1 MESRD
6 FIKSLTAGQRSTLTR
21 RSDVKGLLHLAGH
34 AGLILLIGALIA
46 LAGPGWAL
54 LMLPQG
60 ILIIF
65 LFTALHESVH
75 RTAFRSLWLNKAVAW
90 VAGLLVVLPP
100 EWFRYFHIEH
110 HRFTQDPTRDP
121 ELFTP
126 KPETL
131 PQYIWHLSGIPI
143 WIAHVRTLFKN
154 AFGRCDD
161 PFVPLHGRAAVQR
174 EAWGILFAY
183 AALVL
188 LSLAAG
194 SAILIYVWVIPAL
207 LGQPFLRA
215 YLLAEHGLCPE
226 EEGDIF
232 TNTRTTLTNPLIR
245 RLAWNMPFHAEHHA
259 FPAVPFHLLENFHML
274 IRPHLRET
282 TPGYLSF
289 HREYI
294 NRLRR

>member
-1 MESRD
+1 MESRE
-6 FIKSLTAGQRSTLTR
+6 FIKSLTPMQREMLTR
-21 RSDVKGLLHLAGH
+21 RSDVKGLLHLVGH
-34 AGLILLIGALIA
+34 MGLILLIGALIA
-46 LAGPGWAL
+46 LAGPGWPL

-60 ILIIF
+60 ILLIF

-90 VAGLLVVLPP
+90 VCGLLVVLPP

-121 ELFTP
+121 ELLTP
-126 KPETL
+126 KPATL

-143 WIAHVRTLFKN
+143 WVAHVRTLFKN
-154 AFGRCDD
+154 ALGRCDD
-161 PFVPLHGRAAVQR
+161 PFVPEHGRAAVQR
-174 EAWGILFAY
+174 EAWGMLLAY
-183 AALVL
+183 AALFA
-188 LSLAAG
+188 LSVTAG
-194 SAILIYVWVIPAL
+194 SALLLYIWIIPAL

-226 EEGDIF
+226 EGESF
-232 TNTRTTLTNPLIR
+232 TNTRTTLTNPLMR

-259 FPAVPFHLLENFHML
+259 VPAVPFHLLENFHML
-274 IRPHLRET
+274 ARPHLRET
-282 TPGYLSF
+282 MPGYIAF
-289 HREYI
+289 HRAYI